1 MKKILISF
9 ILITTLSSCSTSGNG
24 GCDMT
29 GWCEGPDDYYQEE
42 PYLGY
47 SDGYDQDCSDI
58 GQEVPVPY
66 DDPDG
71 LDADGDGW
79 GCESY
84 GG

>member
-1 MKKILISF
+1 MKKILILF
-9 ILITTLSSCSTSGNG
+9 ILITTLSSCATSSYDN
-24 GCDMT
+24 
-29 GWCEGPDDYYQEE
+29 YYQEE
-42 PYLGY
+42 PYPGY

-71 LDADGDGW
+71 LVADGDGW

>member
-1 MKKILISF
+1 MKRIF
-9 ILITTLSSCSTSGNG
+9 ITFIFIATLSSCSTSSNG
-24 GCDMT
+24 GN
-29 GWCEGPDDYYQEE
+29 YQEE

-47 SDGYDQDCSDI
+47 NDGYDQDCSDI